1 MVPEVLGCAG
11 EPAIAIEQAR
21 SVGEWCPTEA
31 FELGVEGQMDAYIE
45 VVGVG
50 QVVGRMAS
58 PRPGHHQ
65 CRGRGAAVAEG
76 AEARCCR
83 GVCRPHEVGGQD
95 QESVVVAVAECPG
108 E

>member
-1 MVPEVLGCAG
+1 
-11 EPAIAIEQAR
+11 
-21 SVGEWCPTEA
+21 
-31 FELGVEGQMDAYIE
+31 MDAYIKDHS
-45 VVGVG
+45 VF
-50 QVVGRMAS
+50 QHVGRKAIQK
-58 PRPGHHQ
+58 PGHHQ

-76 AEARCCR
+76 TEARCCR